1 MLPRPWTAVR
11 VSVVAV
17 RAAVRGSSGAFSFG
31 PTAASGRHGG
41 RDDDREPMTTTSVMI
56 VMMMMM
62 MMMMMS
68 IWRLLLLLPTTM
80 MTTTIT
86 QLPSYPRP
94 RGSHRPSGHP
104 NKRRRRRAG
113 GGGRPARRPFLRGR
127 RRHPRR
133 HRHHLS
139 LVLLLLVLSL
149 DWKKNCGKKRPSFL
163 SRARPRSPVV
173 ASLAKKRERF
183 HYRER

>member
-41 RDDDREPMTTTSVMI
+41 RDDDREPMTTTSAMI
-56 VMMMMM
+56 VIVMM

-94 RGSHRPSGHP
+94 RGSHRPSGRP
-104 NKRRRRRAG
+104 NKRRRAG
-113 GGGRPARRPFLRGR
+113 GPARHSPFLRGR

-149 DWKKNCGKKRPSFL
+149 SLSLSLSIGKIAGKRGPF
-163 SRARPRSPVV
+163 
-173 ASLAKKRERF
+173 
-183 HYRER
+183 

>member
-41 RDDDREPMTTTSVMI
+41 RDDDREPMTTTSAMIVMI

-62 MMMMMS
+62 SM

-104 NKRRRRRAG
+104 NKRRRAG
-113 GGGRPARRPFLRGR
+113 GSAARRPFLRGR

-149 DWKKNCGKKRPSFL
+149 SLSL
-163 SRARPRSPVV
+163 SRLEKLREKEALSEQSVVTTSPRRRR
-173 ASLAKKRERF
+173 LWQKREIPL
-183 HYRER
+183 

>member
-41 RDDDREPMTTTSVMI
+41 RDDDREPMTTTSAMI
-56 VMMMMM
+56 VIVMMM

-104 NKRRRRRAG
+104 NKRRRAFCG
-113 GGGRPARRPFLRGR
+113 PARRPFLRGR

-139 LVLLLLVLSL
+139 LVLLLVLSL
-149 DWKKNCGKKRPSFL
+149 SLSLSL
-163 SRARPRSPVV
+163 SRLEKLREKEALSEQSVVTTSPRRRR
-173 ASLAKKRERF
+173 LWQKREIPL
-183 HYRER
+183 